1 MKNKIKDAVKI
12 IIFLG
17 ILFLIYSYVFK
28 IIWLEKNSFSYLYD
42 EPRNSIDIAYVG
54 SSNAYTSFN
63 TVLAYNMY
71 GFKTSL
77 ISFDAQPFDYIKYLI
92 KETEKYQKPKL
103 YIIDIAKLPDKI
115 DSYTDID
122 IRRRY

>member
-1 MKNKIKDAVKI
+1 M
-12 IIFLG
+12 
-17 ILFLIYSYVFK
+17 YH
-28 IIWLEKNSFSYLYD
+28 